1 VSEIITLASANY
13 QFIGL
18 VIGSIT
24 AAICVVC
31 SVGFRIQNPE
41 SDYLFGLELEATPRL
56 IFMLFLSLWAGV
68 IMAMTWIVMA
78 PVAVVGLAVWL
89 FIRLRDLCIVR
100 RARRSR
106 NA

>member
-1 VSEIITLASANY
+1 MSEIITLASANS

-18 VIGSIT
+18 VLGALT
-24 AAICVVC
+24 AAICVV
-31 SVGFRIQNPE
+31 SAVVLRIQTPE
-41 SDYLFGLELEATPRL
+41 SDYLFGLELEANPRL

-78 PVAVVGLAVWL
+78 PVAVVGMAVWL
-89 FIRLRDLCIVR
+89 FIRLRDLRIVR